1 MAQWYEKYTAEEI
14 KELCQP
20 YADQLELAGYRVEW
34 NDQTGVWND
43 YYSNFCIY
51 YMDNAIGSIGLNY
64 FGDETVNKI
73 TFDLDTKVTF
83 EMKSTFTK
91 SGMNHKIKVKT
102 NVRRSVTDF
111 KKFKDWLDLI
121 ARQYKTAMIKK
132 TRFEAD
138 TDFE

>member
-20 YADQLELAGYRVEW
+20 YADQLELAGYRVVW
-34 NDQTGVWND
+34 NDQTNW
-43 YYSNFCIY
+43 YAHMSCFYIY
-51 YMDNAIGSIGLNY
+51 YMDNSIGRIGLN
-64 FGDETVNKI
+64 FCGEESVPI
-73 TFDLDTKVTF
+73 GFSLDTKVTF

-91 SGMNHKIKVKT
+91 SGMNHKITVKT
-102 NVRRSVTDF
+102 SVNRTVTDF
-111 KKFKDWLDLI
+111 KKYKEWLDLI
-121 ARQYKTAMIKK
+121 AKQYKTAMIKK